1 MMLGGET
8 TMMHIP
14 TTVFLALLG
23 LTAFFAIAISA
34 AAEKREAERKK
45 RKEEAKRVR
54 QDKWQKRK
62 EAMVGKLMPW
72 RR

>member
-45 RKEEAKRVR
+45 RKEEAKR
-54 QDKWQKRK
+54 K